1 MAGHD
6 YWMKTLQRRISRRRG
21 LAVSG
26 AAALGT
32 GLMAACGGGDQGG
45 EGDKSGLVTELVDTT
60 KQAKRG
66 GILKDRN
73 FTDAPSLSTATGAG
87 NFSNPIS
94 GKVYNTLFRAKPG
107 YMKPQGTELE
117 GSLVESWEWA
127 PDGSQIVMKLRQGV
141 KFHNKPPVNG
151 RTLDVDDVLLTWD
164 RFTRLNTARAE
175 VYNALN
181 PDAPVISFTATDPR
195 TLVLKLK
202 EPVIYVLNYFSKGN
216 ASGGLNI
223 APKERD
229 STFDDRADMI
239 GTGPFMLTNYT
250 PSAGFTFKRSPDY
263 WDKDEALVEQ
273 IELPIITEYS
283 AALAQ
288 FKAGN
293 IYSMGNNGSP
303 QVRQEEILAV
313 KAEEPRILIY
323 QDDLRAFL
331 EARMMSFGWL
341 PEGRSPFVDE
351 RVRQAISMSYDR
363 DLYLD
368 TFHNVSTFASQ
379 GLPVET
385 RWNSHIVATE
395 EDLWLNPRGKDF
407 GPNAKYFQH
416 DIAEAKKLLA
426 AAGYPNGIQNVNASQ
441 VAGPELPSAKHAEV
455 INAFVSEIGITSK
468 VNLIDYVKEYQTTY
482 RNGQGQW
489 EGWLYGTDLGGGAGD
504 AISGLANNYWSKGGT
519 ASYRGF
525 STSGKNDQKGDPQVD
540 AMIEKARVERDS
552 EKLKST
558 IADLQRYLA
567 KAMYLIQPPGSAAG
581 FTMAW
586 PCLGNFR
593 VFRVSTQYQTY
604 RLWVD
609 ETKPPFKAA

>member
-1 MAGHD
+1 MVGHD
-6 YWMKTLQRRISRRRG
+6 YWTRTLQQRLSRRRG

-26 AAALGT
+26 GAAAGAA
-32 GLMAACGGGDQGG
+32 LMAACGGGDQGG

-141 KFHNKPPVNG
+141 KFHNKPPVNN

-273 IELPIITEYS
+273 IDLPIITEYS

-368 TFHNVSTFASQ
+368 TFHNVSTFATQ

-426 AAGYPNGIQNVNASQ
+426 AAGYPNGIQNVSASQ

-525 STSGKNDQKGDPQVD
+525 STSGKNDQRGDPQVD

-552 EKLKST
+552 EKLKT
-558 IADLQRYLA
+558 VIADLQRYLA

-593 VFRVSTQYQTY
+593 VFRVSTQYATY